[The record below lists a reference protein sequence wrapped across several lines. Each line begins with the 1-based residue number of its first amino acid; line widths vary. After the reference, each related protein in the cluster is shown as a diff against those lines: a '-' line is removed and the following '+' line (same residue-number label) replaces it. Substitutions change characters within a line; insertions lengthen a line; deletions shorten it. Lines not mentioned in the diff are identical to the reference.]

1 MGNRY
6 LENNYAP
13 VSAEITDTELAVTG
27 TIPDHLDGRY
37 LRNGPNP
44 VVAPDPAAYHWF
56 TGDGM
61 VHGLRLRD
69 GKAEWYRNRFVR
81 SAAVAAA
88 LGEPVRPGPVHADMD
103 FAANTN
109 VIGHAGR
116 TFAIVEAGARPY
128 ELTDELDTIGP
139 VDLEGTLP
147 GGYTAHPKRD
157 PKTGEL
163 HAVSYY
169 WGWGN
174 KVQYSV
180 IGTDGRVR
188 HTVDVE
194 TTGSPMIHDCS
205 LTESSVVIYD
215 LPCVFD
221 LELAMSGKSLP
232 YRWDPE
238 YPARL
243 GVLPRDGEAADV
255 RWYDIEPCYVFHPLN
270 AYDDG
275 DRIVLD
281 VVRHPKMFAAN
292 QLGPNEGK
300 PTLDRWTIDT
310 SAGKVLE
317 ERIDDRGQEFP
328 RVDERVVGR
337 RHRFGYSVGATQ
349 DSKGDVDLMDNTV
362 LKHDMVK
369 GTTEAATFG
378 SGASAGEFVFVPREA
393 GAAEDDGVLMGFVH
407 RSETDRSD
415 LVLLDAATL
424 ETVAEIH
431 LPTRVPHGFH
441 GNWVPT

>member
-362 LKHDMVK
+362 FKHDMVK

-431 LPTRVPHGFH
+431 LPARVPHGFH
-441 GNWVPT
+441 GNWIPT

>member
-243 GVLPRDGEAADV
+243 GVLPRDGDAADV

-369 GTTEAATFG
+369 GTTQAATFG

-431 LPTRVPHGFH
+431 LPSRVSHGFH